1 MSEPTKI
8 LVIDDS
14 EDDRLLYRRC
24 LQKIVGAR
32 YDVSETSH
40 GEEGLARL
48 EKDTFAC
55 VLLDYSLPGRNGVE
69 ILKRIRTR
77 HSFVPVVM
85 LTGQGSEKV
94 AVAAMQEGA
103 QNYISKAAIT
113 PDTLDHVI
121 KVAIQHCAM
130 QKRIADQRESLEIFA
145 RALAHDLK
153 EPVRTIRS
161 LLELLSTEVSFSGKS
176 AAHYQSVQDAAKR
189 MTGLIDTVY
198 YYTRLDGAEKSDC
211 DVCDANQLVDE
222 VKENIDRLVC
232 ERQAVVDCR
241 GLPRI
246 YMNRAQAIQVFQN
259 LICNAIQHGG
269 TTPRIRVEAEE
280 TADNWIFCVIDNG
293 PGISQGDTEK
303 LFKPFKRLSRHE
315 APGLGLGLA
324 ICKRIVELH
333 GGKIWC
339 ESASGNGAAFKFTV
353 PKAGALSAPRVSAPP
368 SSLERVDGEGQGYPL
383 ATLLLVDDNDIDI
396 ELAQLLLIERNRL
409 QCKVIV
415 ARDGH
420 EALVRL
426 REANVD
432 LMLLDINMPRMDGFE
447 LLERMRAEKMLDRV
461 AVVMC
466 STSTYDEDI
475 SRSLDLGAS
484 GYLTKPPE
492 FARLKAIV
500 EKSTKLK
507 VLEERDTLHLL
518 RAA

>member
-1 MSEPTKI
+1 MSEDTKI

-24 LQKIVGAR
+24 LQKSVVAR
-32 YDVSETSH
+32 YDVCEASH
-40 GEEGLARL
+40 GEEGLARI
-48 EKDTFAC
+48 ESDTFAC
-55 VLLDYSLPGRNGVE
+55 VLLDYSLPGRNGIE

-77 HSFVPVVM
+77 HSCVAVVM
-85 LTGQGSEKV
+85 MTGHGNEKV

-113 PDTLDHVI
+113 PDTLEHVI
-121 KVAIQHCAM
+121 QVAIQHCAM

-161 LLELLSTEVSFSGKS
+161 LLELLSTEVSFTGKS
-176 AAHYQSVQDAAKR
+176 AAHYQSIQDAAKR

-198 YYTRLDGAEKSDC
+198 YYTRLDGVEKSDC
-211 DVCDANQLVDE
+211 DICDANKLVDE
-222 VKENIDRLVC
+222 VKENIDRLIR
-232 ERQAVVDCR
+232 ERQAVVDCHQ
-241 GLPRI
+241 LPPI
-246 YMNRAQAIQVFQN
+246 HVNRAQAIQVLQN

-269 TTPRIRVEAEE
+269 TAPRVSVTAEE
-280 TADNWIFCVIDNG
+280 TLDNWIFCVSDNG
-293 PGISQGDTEK
+293 PGISQEDTEK

-315 APGLGLGLA
+315 DSGLGLGLA
-324 ICKRIVELH
+324 ICKRIVEVH

-339 ESASGNGAAFKFTV
+339 ESKPGNGAAFKFTM
-353 PKAGALSAPRVSAPP
+353 PKAAAPVAPTVSVP
-368 SSLERVDGEGQGYPL
+368 STSLTQAHGDGRDSPL
-383 ATLLLVDDNDIDI
+383 ATVLLVDDNDIDI

-409 QCKVIV
+409 QCKVMV

-420 EALVRL
+420 EALARL
-426 REANVD
+426 REMNVD

-447 LLERMRAEKMLDRV
+447 LLEQMRAEKMLDRV
-461 AVVMC
+461 TVVMC

-475 SRSLDLGAS
+475 SRSLELGAC

-500 EKSTKLK
+500 EKSAKLK
-507 VLEERDTLHLL
+507 LCEERDAVHLL